1 MAFISVLSLR
11 NLQHYTLLCCEISD
25 ISLKDSYDFSVPYL
39 VKDLFFKAKSLNFQH
54 TLTLVCYDKGTMY
67 SASKAYWALKSVGYE
82 NVKVLYGGLK
92 ACIDYNSE
100 VILYQTINP
109 PITTTLS
116 SQINTQVIEKK
127 TFMDLEISNKTI
139 IYAKILYNFLY
150 DFSPDPSQ
158 ERLVEYLSSSGVE
171 LSTSDNIIIIG
182 EVSSLLG
189 MVFEVLGL
197 KDFLV
202 VLEDFDCT
210 IYGFTYEKEKT
221 DSGLYVSMV
230 SESISKASSKFEVD
244 KENDEDVK
252 SHYSNRNKSV
262 RVIAEEFHEQKN
274 CKYCMLF

>member
-11 NLQHYTLLCCEISD
+11 SLQHYTLLCCEISD
-25 ISLKDSYDFSVPYL
+25 ISLKDSYDFTVPYL

-54 TLTLVCYDKGTMY
+54 NLTLICYDKGTMY

-100 VILYQTINP
+100 VIVYQTINP
-109 PITTTLS
+109 PITNILSPQLTT
-116 SQINTQVIEKK
+116 QIIDKK
-127 TFMDLEISNKTI
+127 SFMNLEITNKTI

-158 ERLVEYLSSSGVE
+158 EHLVEYLSSAGVE
-171 LSTSDNIIIIG
+171 LKTSDNIIVIG

-210 IYGFTYEKEKT
+210 IYGFTYENEKT
-221 DSGLYVSMV
+221 ESAYYVSMV
-230 SESISKASSKFEVD
+230 SESLSKASSNFEVD
-244 KENDEDVK
+244 TGNDEDIK
-252 SHYSNRNKSV
+252 SHYSNRNKSI
-262 RVIAEEFHEQKN
+262 RVITEEFHDPKS
-274 CKYCMLF
+274 CKYCMMF